1 MEVAPT
7 GDALLGVLSALAN
20 PQRLRILAALSEE
33 RKYVSLLSRELGIS
47 RPLTH
52 LHLKRLEAFGLVAGS
67 LELSDDGKAKK
78 WFRAAPF
85 ALKLT
90 PEAIAELVPTLS
102 DDRSAGSAAER
113 ENDGSER
120 NKT

>member
-7 GDALLGVLSALAN
+7 GDALLGVLTALAN

-33 RKYVSLLSRELGIS
+33 RKYVSLLSRELGMS

-52 LHLKRLEAFGLVAGS
+52 LHLKRLEAIGLVTGS

-78 WFRAAPF
+78 WFRATPF
-85 ALKLT
+85 AITLS
-90 PEAIAELVPTLS
+90 PETIAELVRTLT
-102 DDRSAGSAAER
+102 DERSAGPPAEHIDKP
-113 ENDGSER
+113 EGNEE
-120 NKT
+120 